1 MKELNIIQ
9 DKVDDLG
16 CKISIINSL
25 CEVLLFYSQNLHSK
39 DKEIFALV
47 YTIIEQIQE
56 FKKEYNY
63 FESLFYKKLNN

>member
-1 MKELNIIQ
+1 MNNIQ

-16 CKISIINSL
+16 CRISIINSL
-25 CEVLLFYSQNLHSK
+25 CEVLLFYSHNLHNN
-39 DKEIFALV
+39 DKEIFALI
-47 YTIIEQIQE
+47 YTINEQVQE

>member
-47 YTIIEQIQE
+47 YTIIGQIQE

>member
-39 DKEIFALV
+39 DKEIFALI
-47 YTIIEQIQE
+47 YTICEQIQE